1 MILKLMKMFFFL
13 VLYIHIFGCMWFFL
27 SDISG
32 QQWTPPQYQMY
43 LKSYKLD
50 EKTSFY
56 SIEWFDK
63 YSFSIYNAI
72 LQLCGNDISPPNIYM
87 IWTGI
92 FSLITGA
99 LMNANI
105 FGTITSIFQSMNRRA
120 QKFQEQIDMVN
131 TNMKNMKLPED
142 IQTEIREFMFTTQ
155 NTLDNQTEMNQ
166 FVDML
171 SPSLKSLV
179 M

>member
-1 MILKLMKMFFFL
+1 
-13 VLYIHIFGCMWFFL
+13 MWFFL

-43 LKSYKLD
+43 LKSYALD